1 LSRTRRQHIETLP
14 AKTGPVSTA
23 YTTIAVAIPD
33 WPPSLRTPVTETGPA
48 LTLEQVRAALPKE
61 MPPHALVHFPE
72 PTGTTG
78 TAPILAFFFGTTKD
92 GRHLAAEVRVDGRKV
107 VNLVP
112 LCASRYPQESAK
124 AWEMCAFAR
133 LCHGREYTATE
144 RAANLQQSKSV
155 RLEDVADG
163 QAVALSVRK
172 GQTVA
177 LAMEIEGSTVLEPK
191 VVGTGNRLFAW
202 QEAHAYAQRWFLPRR
217 RAK

>member
-1 LSRTRRQHIETLP
+1 MSRPRRQHIEAP
-14 AKTGPVSTA
+14 PVAKV
-23 YTTIAVAIPD
+23 PD
-33 WPPSLRTPVTETGPA
+33 WPPSLRLPGVQGVIAALQGLGSTPIPEGQHLAPLPSTPEERKAQGITYAAPA
-48 LTLEQVRAALPKE
+48 L
-61 MPPHALVHFPE
+61 
-72 PTGTTG
+72 
-78 TAPILAFFFGTTKD
+78 LAFFFGTTKD

-107 VNLVP
+107 VGLEP

-144 RAANLQQSKSV
+144 RAANLQQGKSV

-191 VVGTGNRLFAW
+191 ALGTGNRLFAW

-217 RAK
+217 KVK